1 MGDSCFVE
9 VVRVRC
15 CVSAGVTLSKQGGTD
30 AGVLSLSLSLSLSLC
45 VCVCFLRYG
54 EEPRQDRISAD
65 GNQYLD
71 AQFPGLSAIVALRPL
86 DDAATPATHAHQS
99 DDAAP
104 MAPRS

>member
-30 AGVLSLSLSLSLSLC
+30 AGVISLSLSLS
-45 VCVCFLRYG
+45 VCFLRYG